1 MKLYTFDGS
10 PTSRVVLLFC
20 AEEGI
25 EFEKVDV
32 DLLAGAHLSEKYKQL
47 NPCSFVP
54 VLEDGDFRLTESSA
68 ILKYLAD
75 KYESK
80 AYPRDLKR
88 RAKIHEAMDWLNTS
102 LYRVMGYSFIYPQLY
117 AHHRHE
123 PEAANRATIEWGR
136 QRTLQYLELL
146 DQHWLGNHPFLCGDE
161 LTLADFFGAPLLGQF
176 DLLHLSLARL
186 QNVARW
192 MSNMREL
199 KTWNAVHHVHQGYAA
214 SLAGREVVALWDE
227 RSGAEVT

>member
-1 MKLYTFDGS
+1 MRLYTFDGS
-10 PTSRVVLLFC
+10 PTSRIVLLFC

-25 EFEKVDV
+25 EFENVDV
-32 DLLAGAHLSEKYKQL
+32 DLLCGAHLSDEYKRL

-54 VLEDGDFRLTESSA
+54 VLEDGDLRLTESSA

-136 QRTLQYLELL
+136 
-146 DQHWLGNHPFLCGDE
+146 
-161 LTLADFFGAPLLGQF
+161 
-176 DLLHLSLARL
+176 
-186 QNVARW
+186 
-192 MSNMREL
+192 
-199 KTWNAVHHVHQGYAA
+199 
-214 SLAGREVVALWDE
+214 
-227 RSGAEVT
+227 